1 MLNNQA
7 VIYELEGNLLGCLIN
22 DPSLIDE
29 VVLTEE
35 NFSSL
40 RNRQWFKHIKEFHSN
55 KKQLDLI
62 SVKTIDR
69 EELDSIGGSKYLLDI
84 INSVPSV
91 NSFPTYQQS
100 ILDFHNIA
108 KGKEIAADFL
118 HNISQFANK
127 EELLAFMEKVSRLE
141 INSVNQKENFK
152 SQVMKRV
159 QEHVDSPVNGFVGA
173 NTGFMSLNK
182 LTDGWRKKDLIVIGA
197 RPSMGKTMFGL
208 ATLWKGMEKDKNI
221 MPTFISAE
229 MSVGGIID
237 RLIAQAGELS
247 LSKLRNI
254 NKYMTNEKDI
264 KQYWATTG
272 IIGDSNF
279 EVYEET
285 TVPNI
290 RARMRKRIKEFP
302 NHKHICC
309 IDFLTQLRPVKPTG
323 NANYDYGEMVLDI
336 KQMAKDLDIPV
347 ILLAQLN
354 RQNEQRQD
362 KRPSMAD
369 IRDTGTVE
377 QAGDIIAFVHREDY
391 YNRDQDPTNI
401 TELIIAK
408 NRNGPT
414 GILSFRN
421 DMETQNFYDLVNR

>member
-7 VIYELEGNLLGCLIN
+7 IVYELEGNLLGCLIN
-22 DPSLIDE
+22 DSSLIDE

-35 NFSSL
+35 NFTSL
-40 RNRQWFKHIKEFHSN
+40 RNRQWFKHIMEFHSN
-55 KKQLDLI
+55 NKRLDLI
-62 SVKTIDR
+62 SVKTIDQQ
-69 EELDSIGGSKYLLDI
+69 ELDNIGGPKYLLDI
-84 INSVPSV
+84 MNSVPSV
-91 NSFPTYQQS
+91 NSFSTYQQS
-100 ILDFHNIA
+100 ILDFHNIS

-127 EELLAFMEKVSRLE
+127 EELLKFMESVSRLE
-141 INSVNQKENFK
+141 ISTVNQKVNFSSRVK
-152 SQVMKRV
+152 KRV
-159 QEHVDSPVNGFVGA
+159 SEHVNAPVKGLVGVD
-173 NTGFMSLNK
+173 TGFQTLNK
-182 LTDGWRKKDLIVIGA
+182 LTDGWRKKDLIVLGA
-197 RPSMGKTMFGL
+197 RPSMGKTAFGL
-208 ATLWKGMEKDKNI
+208 ATLWKGMQNDSEV

-229 MSVGGIID
+229 MSDGGIID

-254 NKYMTNEKDI
+254 NKYMTNKKELD
-264 KQYWATTG
+264 QYWATVG
-272 IIGDSNF
+272 IVGDSNF
-279 EVYEET
+279 DIHEDT

-290 RARMRKRIKEFP
+290 RARMRRRIKEYP
-302 NHKHICC
+302 NMKHICC

-362 KRPSMAD
+362 KRPSMSD

-377 QAGDIIAFVHREDY
+377 QAGDIIAFIHREDY
-391 YNRDQDPTNI
+391 YNRDEEPTNI

-408 NRNGPT
+408 NRQGPT
-414 GILSFRN
+414 GIVKFRN
-421 DMETQNFYDLVNR
+421 NMETQNFYDLVQR